1 SESRDMPLQ
10 PPSERMKPEH
20 SSIQQRHPLNK
31 RITSPN
37 VLALVR
43 EYGVELSLRPLRPI
57 CGQNH
62 HRIEPSHGD
71 GGGARCVCQIALID
85 KGAADE
91 PSDPQG
97 THGKPKQE
105 RG

>member
-1 SESRDMPLQ
+1 MPFQ

-31 RITSPN
+31 RVTSPN
-37 VLALVR
+37 VLAFVR

-57 CGQNH
+57 CRQNH
-62 HRIEPSHGD
+62 HRVEPSYGD
-71 GGGARCVCQIALID
+71 GCGAGRVRQIALID
-85 KGAADE
+85 KDAADQ
-91 PSDPQG
+91 PSDLQG
-97 THGKPKQE
+97 THSKPKQE